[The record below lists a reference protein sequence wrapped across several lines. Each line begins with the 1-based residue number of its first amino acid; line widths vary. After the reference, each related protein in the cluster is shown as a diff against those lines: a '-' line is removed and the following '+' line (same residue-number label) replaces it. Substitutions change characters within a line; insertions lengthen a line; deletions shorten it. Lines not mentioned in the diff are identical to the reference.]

1 MFLPNICVIVNFVN
15 ADLSNGTC
23 LPQLITKGFFVNSK
37 SGPQG
42 ADEYSGIPLKIGCH
56 AL

>member
-37 SGPQG
+37 SSPQG
-42 ADEYSGIPLKIGCH
+42 ADKYSGIPLKIGCH